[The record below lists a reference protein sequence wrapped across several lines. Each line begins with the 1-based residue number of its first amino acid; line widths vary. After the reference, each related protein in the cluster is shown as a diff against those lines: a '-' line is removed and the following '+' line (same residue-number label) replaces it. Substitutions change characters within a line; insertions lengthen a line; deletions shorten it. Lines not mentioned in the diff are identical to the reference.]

1 MRHPVKKLKQ
11 NAVPTEFPY
20 SKKPEKPR
28 TLSAERV
35 MKRDNK
41 QVCLIK
47 LILADGDNSL
57 WPKH

>member
-1 MRHPVKKLKQ
+1 MSNPVKKLKS
-11 NAVPTEFPY
+11 NAVPTEFLY
-20 SKKPEKPR
+20 SKKPENPR
-28 TLSAERV
+28 TLSAERA

-47 LILADGDNSL
+47 VILADGDNSL